1 MKKLLSKT
9 ATLVSLLT
17 AIVFSGC
24 FSAFADTNN
33 TVDYQTGQNNS
44 LVVICSVV
52 IAIALLAIIVTLI
65 LKRRK
70 NK

>member
-9 ATLVSLLT
+9 AALVSLLT

-24 FSAFADTNN
+24 FSAFADTDN

>member
-9 ATLVSLLT
+9 AALVSLLT
-17 AIVFSGC
+17 AIVFFGC

-52 IAIALLAIIVTLI
+52 IAVALLAIIVTLI